1 MTLKRLF
8 PPLND
13 NRSFQRELIAV
24 LILALVLRL
33 PVVWAIAREPG
44 RAITGSDAEQYLA
57 LANNLVDAGAFARES
72 DPPYTPEV
80 FRTPGYP
87 TFLVPF
93 VLIFGE
99 QPLLPIVV
107 AQVILSILT
116 VWGTVELARRLF
128 DSRIGLWAGALLAV
142 MPITILMTG
151 AIYAETIFAALLV
164 GAGWLLIDSLERD
177 RWLLSAAAGLVL
189 GIATLVRPIGLP
201 MIALW
206 AILPLTKQSIRKAV
220 PHILAL
226 LIAFGLPVGA
236 WMGRNAALYGRFSMA
251 SVSDSNLLYYNVA
264 STEAHRLGISL
275 DEAQSMLYEQVDQLP
290 PPDDSW
296 PSSAEGT
303 VARRV
308 IVEHPAVFV
317 WYNGVDALNGMRPG
331 FSRLLLLV
339 GPEGESADLI
349 EIFREG
355 SFRAVWQAVIGQGGL
370 LLVVE
375 ALMVALTAILIVGSV
390 IGFVVMLIRRHWF
403 EVVLLGLIPAM
414 LLYLPGSAS
423 NARFR
428 APVEPLLAILSAG
441 GAILLIRQVVK
452 STGRKAAETSSKKVF
467 GKVVGRLHGKRG
479 SEK

>member
-1 MTLKRLF
+1 MTLKRF
-8 PPLND
+8 FSPLN
-13 NRSFQRELIAV
+13 NERSFQHGLWIV

-33 PVVWAIAREPG
+33 PVVLAIAHEPE
-44 RAITGSDAEQYLA
+44 RAVTGSDAEQYLA
-57 LANNLVDAGAFARES
+57 LANNLIDEGVFSRES

-87 TFLVPF
+87 AFLLPF

-99 QPLLPIVV
+99 RPLLPVV
-107 AQVILSILT
+107 IGQVILSVLT
-116 VWGTVELARRLF
+116 VWGTIQLAHRLF
-128 DSRIGLWAGALLAV
+128 DEQIGLWAGALLAV

-151 AIYAETIFAALLV
+151 AIYAETVFAALLV

-206 AILPLTKQSIRKAV
+206 AILPLAKRPIRRAL

-226 LIAFGLPVGA
+226 LIAFALPVGA
-236 WMGRNAALYGRFSMA
+236 WMGRNATLSGRFSLA

-264 STEAHRLGISL
+264 SSEAHRLGIPL
-275 DEAQSMLYEQVDQLP
+275 DEARAMLYDQVEALP
-290 PPDDSW
+290 PTGDDW

-308 IVEHPAVFV
+308 IVEHPAAFV
-317 WYNGVDALNGMRPG
+317 WYNGVDALNGLRPG
-331 FSRLLLLV
+331 FSRLLMLV
-339 GPEGESADLI
+339 GTADDSADVI

-355 SFRAVWQAVIGQGGL
+355 SFRAVWRAVIGQGGL
-370 LLVVE
+370 LLIVE
-375 ALMVALTAILIVGSV
+375 VLMVLAIAILIVGSV
-390 IGFVVMLIRRHWF
+390 VGFVVMLTRRRWF
-403 EVVLLGLIPAM
+403 EVVLLGLIPAL
-414 LLYLPGSAS
+414 LLYLPGLAS

-428 APVEPLLAILSAG
+428 APVEPLLAILAAG
-441 GAILLIRQVVK
+441 GAILLVRQAMK
-452 STGRKAAETSSKKVF
+452 STGRRIAVTSSKKVV
-467 GKVVGRLHGKRG
+467 GKVVGKLHGKPG
-479 SEK
+479 SKK